1 MWSAVQPRT
10 NPIRRKRQHRNPNP
24 ENSQSLL
31 SFHVPSL
38 PLFSFG
44 RHAPAAVPGGVSA
57 RRPRPAA
64 AFLGRKPEKRGRTA
78 TRGAAR
84 QPSTVH
90 GRQKQRRVGDASLF
104 FFFFSRREL
113 LLCFWHA
120 AYRAMMMTDTKEG
133 KRRGRHVHTE
143 GTLCG
148 RKMPQMDESQQI
160 MVAGQS

>member
-1 MWSAVQPRT
+1 MRAGLAPLLPFWGESPR
-10 NPIRRKRQHRNPNP
+10 NGEGQQHEGQRGSLRRCTGGK
-24 ENSQSLL
+24 NSDAS
-31 SFHVPSL
+31 
-38 PLFSFG
+38 
-44 RHAPAAVPGGVSA
+44 
-57 RRPRPAA
+57 
-64 AFLGRKPEKRGRTA
+64 A
-78 TRGAAR
+78 TRR
-84 QPSTVH
+84 C
-90 GRQKQRRVGDASLF
+90 F